1 MFFKI
6 VQDRTIVGVC
16 TENDFRRWQAKHD
29 LVVVSDID
37 RVEAV
42 DYGGILYHD
51 AWMADS
57 GHLQYSPA
65 AVTEITEEE
74 YNTIKA
80 QLDDGTIPDDGSLDD
95 EVTVE
100 EPAPDPDQGEGETV
114 RKTAAQLLQEQIEA
128 VASQVRQSA
137 GFAGPSETAFVASRN
152 YTKGEIVV
160 IGNTMYSVTANIARG
175 SRITPYLNVVKTNM
189 AEFLNARS

>member
-1 MFFKI
+1 MFFKV

-51 AWMADS
+51 EWMADS

-65 AVTEITEEE
+65 AVTEITEDE
-74 YNTIKA
+74 YYTIKV
-80 QLDDGTIPDDGSLDD
+80 QLDAGKIPDDGSLDD

-114 RKTAAQLLQEQIEA
+114 RKTAAQLLQEQIDESNSQA
-128 VASQVRQSA
+128 YLAARFAS
-137 GFAGPSETAFVASRN
+137 
-152 YTKGEIVV
+152 
-160 IGNTMYSVTANIARG
+160 
-175 SRITPYLNVVKTNM
+175 L
-189 AEFLNARS
+189 

>member
-100 EPAPDPDQGEGETV
+100 DPAPDPDQGEGETV
-114 RKTAAQLLQEQIEA
+114 RKTAAQILQEQIEA
-128 VASQVRQSA
+128 VAGQVKQAA
-137 GFAGPSETAFVASRN
+137 GFAGPSEASYVASRN
-152 YTKGEIVV
+152 YVKGEVIV
-160 IGNTMYSVTANIARG
+160 IENTMYSVTANIARG
-175 SRITPYLNVVKTNM
+175 SRIVPYLNVTKTNLVKIM
-189 AEFLNARS
+189 STHS

>member
-65 AVTEITEEE
+65 AVTEIAEEE

-100 EPAPDPDQGEGETV
+100 DPAPDPDQGEGVTV
-114 RKTAAQLLQEQIEA
+114 RKTAAQILQEQIEA
-128 VASQVRQSA
+128 VSSQIRQA
-137 GFAGPSETAFVASRN
+137 AAFAGSSETTFVASKN
-152 YTKGEIVV
+152 YVKGELVV
-160 IGNTMYSVTANIARG
+160 IENTMYAVTANIGRG
-175 SRITPYLNVVKTNM
+175 SRIIPNLNVTATSL
-189 AEFLNARS
+189 AESFNSR